1 MINNVRTFD
10 FLRTLPFLNLIFK
23 KKCKKWHLLVFVLIS
38 IGNTWVSFSFFNW
51 VWVRIS
57 LANHFRFS
65 SPNVS
70 CLSMCNEPLSKSGKC
85 ESPNVAIQ
93 LLAHSKAFLK
103 NCTTIKGTRTA
114 IPPHQ
119 GLLKIQFFPVLS
131 VIWILCIYLGNPQK
145 QQVKLLCASP
155 LELTFRAFLST
166 DLLPKAL
173 PA

>member
-38 IGNTWVSFSFFNW
+38 TGNTWVSFYFYW
-51 VWVRIS
+51 GWVRIT

-93 LLAHSKAFLK
+93 LLAHSKPFLK
-103 NCTTIKGTRTA
+103 NCSTIKGTRTA
-114 IPPHQ
+114 IPPYQ
-119 GLLKIQFFPVLS
+119 RLLKIQFFLVLS
-131 VIWILCIYLGNPQK
+131 VIWILCIYLGKPQK

-166 DLLPKAL
+166 DLLPKAF